1 MRKFWVSSIRLP
13 ENGSNSRLRYQMIF
27 SNYLKQFSM
36 ISPKRQFNIACLQTR
51 PRPDFQTALDEAI
64 ALAEEAVASGADF
77 LTLPEYCGGLKTEGS
92 AFAPPSATEEN
103 HPVLKGLRDF
113 AKIRKKYLLI
123 GSIAI
128 KGSAEKILNRSY
140 IIDDFGNIISRY
152 DKIHLFDIKLSEQ
165 ESYLESATVQGGL
178 KAVICQTPFGSLGQT
193 ICYDLRF
200 PHLYRDLSKTGAE
213 ILFVPAVF
221 TKKTGEAHWHVL
233 NRARAIE
240 NGAFVVAPCAV
251 GKVEGG
257 GGGYG
262 HSLIINPWGEIL
274 ADGGADSGFINV
286 NINLEEVSSARTRI
300 PSLSHD
306 KAFVP

>member
-1 MRKFWVSSIRLP
+1 
-13 ENGSNSRLRYQMIF
+13 
-27 SNYLKQFSM
+27 M
-36 ISPKRQFNIACLQTR
+36 ISTKRQFNIACLQTR
-51 PRPDFQTALDEAI
+51 PRPDFKSALDEAI
-64 ALAEEAVASGADF
+64 TLAEEAITAGADF

-92 AFAPPSATEEN
+92 AFAPPFATEEN

-113 AKIRKKYLLI
+113 AKNKKKYILI

-128 KGSAEKILNRSY
+128 KGPADKILNRSY
-140 IIDDFGNIISRY
+140 IIDDSGNIVSRY

-165 ESYLESATVQGGL
+165 ESYLESATVQGGQ
-178 KAVICQTPFGSLGQT
+178 KAVICQTPFGCLGQT

-200 PHLYRDLSKTGAE
+200 PNLYRNLSQSGAE

-221 TKKTGEAHWHVL
+221 TKKTGAAHWHVL

-251 GKVEGG
+251 GNVEGG

-286 NINLEEVSSARTRI
+286 NIDLEEVSSARTRI

-306 KAFVP
+306 KDFSS

>member
-1 MRKFWVSSIRLP
+1 
-13 ENGSNSRLRYQMIF
+13 
-27 SNYLKQFSM
+27 M
-36 ISPKRQFNIACLQTR
+36 ISTKRQFNIACLQTS
-51 PRPDFQTALDEAI
+51 PSPDFQAALDEAI
-64 ALAEEAVASGADF
+64 SLAEKATAAGADII
-77 LTLPEYCGGLKTEGS
+77 TLPEYCGGLKTAGS
-92 AFAPPSATEEN
+92 AFAPPFETEEN

-113 AKIRKKYLLI
+113 AKNKKKFILI

-128 KGSAEKILNRSY
+128 SGPADKILNRSY

-152 DKIHLFDIKLSEQ
+152 DKIHLFDIKLSENELYR
-165 ESYLESATVQGGL
+165 ESSTVHGGET
-178 KAVICQTPFGSLGQT
+178 AVICQTPLGCFGQT

-200 PHLYRDLSKTGAE
+200 PHLFRDLSQAGAE
-213 ILFVPAVF
+213 ILFVPAAF

-257 GGGYG
+257 GKCYG
-262 HSLIINPWGEIL
+262 HSLIINPWGEVL
-274 ADGGADSGFINV
+274 ADAGADSGFINV
-286 NINLEEVSSARTRI
+286 NIDLEEVDSTRKRI

-306 KAFVP
+306 KAFEF

>member
-1 MRKFWVSSIRLP
+1 
-13 ENGSNSRLRYQMIF
+13 
-27 SNYLKQFSM
+27 M
-36 ISPKRQFNIACLQTR
+36 ISSKRQFNIACLQTC
-51 PRPDFQTALDEAI
+51 PRADFKTALDEAI
-64 ALAEEAVASGADF
+64 TLAEEAVTAGADF

-92 AFAPPSATEEN
+92 AFAPPFATEEN

-113 AKIRKKYLLI
+113 AKNKKKYILI

-128 KGSAEKILNRSY
+128 KGPADKILNRSY
-140 IIDDFGNIISRY
+140 IIDDSGNIVSRY

-178 KAVICQTPFGSLGQT
+178 KGVICQTPFGCLGQT

-200 PHLYRDLSKTGAE
+200 PNLYRNLSQSGAE

-221 TKKTGEAHWHVL
+221 TKKTGAAHWHVL

-251 GKVEGG
+251 GNVEGG

-274 ADGGADSGFINV
+274 ADAGADSGFINV
-286 NINLEEVSSARTRI
+286 NIDLEEVSSARTRI

-306 KAFVP
+306 KAFSS

>member
-1 MRKFWVSSIRLP
+1 
-13 ENGSNSRLRYQMIF
+13 
-27 SNYLKQFSM
+27 M
-36 ISPKRQFNIACLQTR
+36 ISSKRQFNIACLQTC
-51 PRPDFQTALDEAI
+51 PRADFKTALDEAI
-64 ALAEEAVASGADF
+64 TLAEEAITAGADF

-103 HPVLKGLRDF
+103 HPVLEGLRNF
-113 AKIRKKYLLI
+113 AKNKKKYILI

-128 KGSAEKILNRSY
+128 SGPADKILNRSF
-140 IIDDFGNIISRY
+140 IIDDCGNIISRY

-165 ESYLESATVQGGL
+165 ESYLESATVQGGQ
-178 KAVICQTPFGSLGQT
+178 KAVICQTPFGCLGQT

-200 PHLYRDLSKTGAE
+200 PHLYRNLSQSGAE

-221 TKKTGEAHWHVL
+221 TKKTGAAHWHVL

-251 GKVEGG
+251 GNVEGG

-274 ADGGADSGFINV
+274 ADAGADSGFINV
-286 NINLEEVSSARTRI
+286 NIDLEEVSSARTRI

-306 KAFVP
+306 KAFVF

>member
-1 MRKFWVSSIRLP
+1 
-13 ENGSNSRLRYQMIF
+13 
-27 SNYLKQFSM
+27 M
-36 ISPKRQFNIACLQTR
+36 ISSKRQYNIACLQTS
-51 PRPDFQTALDEAI
+51 PRPDFQAALDEAI
-64 ALAEEAVASGADF
+64 SLAEKATTAGADII
-77 LTLPEYCGGLKTEGS
+77 TLPEYCGGLKTAGS
-92 AFAPPSATEEN
+92 AFAPPFETEEN

-113 AKIRKKYLLI
+113 AKNKKKFILI

-128 KGSAEKILNRSY
+128 SGPADKILNRSY

-152 DKIHLFDIKLSEQ
+152 DKIHLFDIKLSEN
-165 ESYLESATVQGGL
+165 ELYRESATVHGGET
-178 KAVICQTPFGSLGQT
+178 AVICQTPLGCFGQT

-200 PHLYRDLSKTGAE
+200 PHLFRDLSQAGAE
-213 ILFVPAVF
+213 ILFVPAAF

-257 GGGYG
+257 GECYG
-262 HSLIINPWGEIL
+262 HSLIINPWGEVL
-274 ADGGADSGFINV
+274 ADAGADSGFINV
-286 NINLEEVSSARTRI
+286 NIDLEEVDSTRKRI

-306 KAFVP
+306 KAFEF

>member
-1 MRKFWVSSIRLP
+1 
-13 ENGSNSRLRYQMIF
+13 
-27 SNYLKQFSM
+27 M

-64 ALAEEAVASGADF
+64 ALAEEALASGADF

-152 DKIHLFDIKLSEQ
+152 DKIHLFDIKLTER
-165 ESYLESATVQGGL
+165 ELYLESATVQGGQTS
-178 KAVICQTPFGSLGQT
+178 VICQTPFGICGQT

-200 PHLYRDLSKTGAE
+200 PHLYRNLSQSGAE

>member
-1 MRKFWVSSIRLP
+1 
-13 ENGSNSRLRYQMIF
+13 
-27 SNYLKQFSM
+27 M
-36 ISPKRQFNIACLQTR
+36 ISSKRQFNIACLQTS
-51 PRPDFQTALDEAI
+51 PRPDFQAALDEAI
-64 ALAEEAVASGADF
+64 SLAEKATAAGADII
-77 LTLPEYCGGLKTEGS
+77 TLPEYCGGLKTAGS
-92 AFAPPSATEEN
+92 AFAPPFETEEN

-113 AKIRKKYLLI
+113 AKNKKKFILI

-128 KGSAEKILNRSY
+128 SGPADKILNRSY

-152 DKIHLFDIKLSEQ
+152 DKIHLFDIKLSEN
-165 ESYLESATVQGGL
+165 ELYRESATVHGGET
-178 KAVICQTPFGSLGQT
+178 AVICQTPLGCFGQT

-200 PHLYRDLSKTGAE
+200 PHLFRDLSQAGAE
-213 ILFVPAVF
+213 ILFVPAAF

-257 GGGYG
+257 GECYG
-262 HSLIINPWGEIL
+262 HSLIINPWGEVL
-274 ADGGADSGFINV
+274 ADAGADSGFINV
-286 NINLEEVSSARTRI
+286 NIDLEEVDSTRKRI

-306 KAFVP
+306 KAFEF